1 MKILHV
7 EIRTLPVET
16 AMLPVAATP
25 PPVERGHLTAQ
36 TAPRPVSMGTVRL
49 IGGTVNEDHARPD
62 LFSHPIKPA
71 IHGAQ
76 LHFE

>member
-7 EIRTLPVET
+7 EIRTLPVSKAT
-16 AMLPVAATP
+16 WPVATAP
-25 PPVERGHLTAQ
+25 LPVERGHLTVQ
-36 TAPRPVSMGTVRL
+36 TAPLPVSTGTVWL

-62 LFSHPIKPA
+62 LFCHPIKPA

-76 LHFE
+76 